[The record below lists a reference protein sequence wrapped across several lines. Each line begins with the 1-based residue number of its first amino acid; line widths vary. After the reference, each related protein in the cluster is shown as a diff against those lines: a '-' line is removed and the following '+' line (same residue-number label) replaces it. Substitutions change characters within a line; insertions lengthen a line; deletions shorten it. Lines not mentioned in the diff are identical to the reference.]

1 MIYPIEDIVCHK
13 TQHTNLYTPAHQN
26 KIKPDYF
33 GLIEFVYKLLFLC
46 VFLTGTKE
54 QRNKVAKNPRTQ
66 IPERR
71 TLYFADK

>member
-54 QRNKVAKNPRTQ
+54 QRNKGT
-66 IPERR
+66 
-71 TLYFADK
+71 